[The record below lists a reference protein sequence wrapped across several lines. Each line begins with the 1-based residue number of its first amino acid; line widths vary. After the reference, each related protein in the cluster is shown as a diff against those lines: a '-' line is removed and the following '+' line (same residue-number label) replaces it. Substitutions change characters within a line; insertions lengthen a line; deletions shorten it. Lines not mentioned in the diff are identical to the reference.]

1 VVIKPV
7 VAKVLPLP
15 THSDTVKQLPCPFSP
30 YFEAVWGC
38 LHLDHKIDAIILF
51 LDSAFKSEKE
61 NILQARALV
70 ASAFQ
75 SFQYSFDVHTFAV
88 QLAHSDLT
96 HLELLYTSCDTAD
109 DGG

>member
-7 VAKVLPLP
+7 VAEVLPLP

-38 LHLDHKIDAIILF
+38 LNLDHKIDAIVLF

-61 NILQARALV
+61 NVLHARALV

-75 SFQYSFDVHTFAV
+75 SFQYSFDVNTFAV
-88 QLAHSDLT
+88 QLAHSDIT
-96 HLELLYTSCDTAD
+96 SLELLNASSDIAD